1 MGLVMKFSI
10 ITAVYKSAETVG
22 QAIASVVG
30 QSHRDIEHLIIEG
43 ASGDDTLA
51 AVEAAAH
58 DRMVVTSEPD
68 KGIYDALNKGIMRA
82 NGDVVGLVHADDYL
96 AHDDVLADIAAA
108 FRDPRVEAVYGDLD
122 YVSKN
127 ETSRVI
133 RHWSSGS
140 YHGDRLAQGW
150 MPPHPTL
157 YLRRSVFDRIGVYDT
172 RYRIAADYD
181 FVLRYFSETRA
192 QPVYLPQVL
201 VKMRVGGESN
211 RSLGRVIRKSRE
223 DYAALRQNQ
232 VGGIGTLLRK
242 NASKLS
248 QFRMK

>member
-1 MGLVMKFSI
+1 M
-10 ITAVYKSAETVG
+10 
-22 QAIASVVG
+22 
-30 QSHRDIEHLIIEG
+30 
-43 ASGDDTLA
+43 
-51 AVEAAAH
+51 
-58 DRMVVTSEPD
+58 
-68 KGIYDALNKGIMRA
+68 
-82 NGDVVGLVHADDYL
+82 
-96 AHDDVLADIAAA
+96 
-108 FRDPRVEAVYGDLD
+108 
-122 YVSKN
+122 
-127 ETSRVI
+127 
-133 RHWSSGS
+133 SGS
-140 YHGDRLAQGW
+140 YHAGRLAQGW

-201 VKMRVGGESN
+201 IKMRVGGESN

-223 DYAALRQNQ
+223 DYTALRQNQ

-242 NASKLS
+242 NVSKLG

>member
-1 MGLVMKFSI
+1 MKITI

-22 QAIASVVG
+22 QAIASVAG
-30 QSHRDIEHLIIEG
+30 QSHRNIEHLIIEG
-43 ASGDDTLA
+43 ASGDDSLA
-51 AVEAAAH
+51 EVQAAAH

-68 KGIYDALNKGIMRA
+68 TGIYDALNKGIGRA
-82 NGDVVGLVHADDYL
+82 VGDVIGLVHADDYL
-96 AHDDVLADIAAA
+96 AHEDVLADIATA
-108 FRDPRVEAVYGDLD
+108 FSDPQVEAVYGDLD
-122 YVSKN
+122 YVSKAD
-127 ETSRVI
+127 TSRVI
-133 RHWSSGS
+133 RHWSSGP
-140 YHGDRLAQGW
+140 YLADRLAQGW

-232 VGGIGTLLRK
+232 IGGIGTLLRK
-242 NASKLS
+242 NASKLG
-248 QFRMK
+248 QFRVK

>member
-1 MGLVMKFSI
+1 MKFSI
-10 ITAVYKSAETVG
+10 ITAVYKSAGTVG
-22 QAIASVVG
+22 QAIASVAS
-30 QSHRDIEHLIIEG
+30 QSHRDLEHLIIEG
-43 ASGDDTLA
+43 ASGDDTLL
-51 AVEAAAH
+51 AVEAVAH
-58 DRMVVTSEPD
+58 DRMAVTSESD
-68 KGIYDALNKGIMRA
+68 KGIYDALNKGISQA
-82 NGDVVGLVHADDYL
+82 TGDIVGLVHADDYL
-96 AHDDVLADIAAA
+96 AHNDVLADIAAA
-108 FRDPRVEAVYGDLD
+108 FKDPQVEAVYGDLD
-122 YVSKN
+122 YVSQAN
-127 ETSRVI
+127 TTRVI

-140 YHGDRLAQGW
+140 YYPRRLAQGW

-172 RYRIAADYD
+172 HYRIAADYD

-242 NASKLS
+242 NASKLG
-248 QFRMK
+248 QFKLK

>member
-1 MGLVMKFSI
+1 MKISI

-22 QAIASVVG
+22 QAIASVAG

-51 AVEAAAH
+51 AIEAVSH

-68 KGIYDALNKGIMRA
+68 KGIYDALNKGIRQA
-82 NGDVVGLVHADDYL
+82 TGDVVGLVHADDFL
-96 AHDDVLADIAAA
+96 AHKDVLANIAVA
-108 FRDPRVEAVYGDLD
+108 FYDPQVEAIYGDLD
-122 YVSKN
+122 YISKVDPD
-127 ETSRVI
+127 RVI

-140 YHGDRLAQGW
+140 YHPERLPQGW

-172 RYRIAADYD
+172 RYQIAADYD

-223 DYAALRQNQ
+223 DYTALRQNQ

-242 NASKLS
+242 NASKLG
-248 QFRMK
+248 QFRVK